1 MLRMALVRGQSM
13 NRCCRTFETCF
24 CWTCAGACF
33 SFLRLSGGCDHYDYA
48 LRGTSRLCRDLD
60 LLLEFCLL
68 VVKPFPLELV
78 I

>member
-13 NRCCRTFETCF
+13 NRCCRTFETYF
-24 CWTCAGACF
+24 CRTFAGARF

-48 LRGTSRLCRDLD
+48 LRGASRLCRDLD
-60 LLLEFCLL
+60 LLLLFFLL
-68 VVKPFPLELV
+68 AVKPLPLELA